1 MVLSNAVFW
10 KWKMKK
16 KVILMQSFGFVSI
29 SRLNC
34 NMILVCVFFS
44 NTCVSVLTFTL
55 YGFLI
60 IQVVFIPL
68 PAKNLK
74 YIYIYL

>member
-1 MVLSNAVFW
+1 
-10 KWKMKK
+10 
-16 KVILMQSFGFVSI
+16 MQSFGFVCI

-34 NMILVCVFFS
+34 NMILVCVCVFFS
-44 NTCVSVLTFTL
+44 NMCVSVLTFTL
-55 YGFLI
+55 HGFLI